1 MYQLLLQSPVGPLTL
16 SGTEAAV
23 TGLSFGGAPE
33 AGPACPLLEAAAG
46 ELAED

>member
-33 AGPACPLLEAAAG
+33 AGPA
-46 ELAED
+46 